1 VARVKGPLN
10 GIRVLTV
17 ETFIAGPMASM
28 WLADAGA
35 EVVKIEAPVRGDASR
50 NVAPMKGE
58 GSESQSLSF
67 IRANRNKRSV
77 ALDLKSEDGRET
89 FLALLREAD
98 VFLENAN
105 PAALPRLGLTYGELS
120 KHNPRLI
127 YCAVSG
133 FGLPEFN
140 EGSLPYLTSF
150 DIVAQA
156 MGGLLLRPEG
166 AESGA
171 VYPGY
176 PLADIFA
183 AANAHAAVY
192 QALFNR
198 ERTGQ
203 GAYIDVSMFDG
214 AIAMNELALI
224 LHGTLGHVPAP
235 GAHALGGPFGA
246 YTASDGQVVLGIL
259 GQTVWTRFTR
269 AIDRPELADDP
280 AYATGLL
287 RHEHRDRLTPIV
299 NAWMSQFTTD
309 EVLMHLGKFDIPAAP
324 VWNVDKVAQ
333 SDYAKQRGMIMALDD
348 PAWGSVTVAGNPMKS
363 SLMSNEAPAPA
374 PLLGADTEA
383 VLREW
388 LGTSGRPIER
398 SEDRGRSARRAT
410 RARGAHDRSSAQ

>member
-1 VARVKGPLN
+1 MNGPLN
-10 GIRVLTV
+10 GIRVLAV

-35 EVVKIEAPVRGDASR
+35 DVVKIEAPVSGDASR

-58 GSESQSLSF
+58 GAGAQSLSF

-89 FLALLREAD
+89 FLALLRTAD

-127 YCAVSG
+127 YCGVSG

-140 EGSLPYLTSF
+140 EGALPYLTSF

-183 AANAHAAVY
+183 AANAKAAVY

-198 ERTGQ
+198 ERTGE

-224 LHGTLGHVPAP
+224 MHATFGHLPAP

-246 YTASDGQVVLGIL
+246 YTASDGEVVLGIL
-259 GQTVWTRFTR
+259 GQLVWTRFTQ
-269 AIDRPELADDP
+269 AIGHPELAEDLD
-280 AYATGLL
+280 YATGLL
-287 RHEHRDRLTPIV
+287 RHEHRDKLTPIV
-299 NAWMSQFTTD
+299 NTWMRQFTTD
-309 EVLMHLGKFDIPAAP
+309 EVLERLSKFDIPAAP
-324 VWNVDKVAQ
+324 VWNVDKVVN
-333 SDYAKQRGMIMALDD
+333 SDYAKQRGMIVPLDD
-348 PAWGSVTVAGNPMKS
+348 PAWGSVTVAGNPMRS
-363 SLMSNEAPAPA
+363 SLMSDEAPTAA
-374 PLLGADTEA
+374 PLLGADTQA

-388 LGTSGRPIER
+388 LGRT
-398 SEDRGRSARRAT
+398 
-410 RARGAHDRSSAQ
+410 

>member
-1 VARVKGPLN
+1 VAQVKGPLN

-17 ETFIAGPMASM
+17 ESFIAGPMASM

-35 EVVKIEAPVRGDASR
+35 EVVKIEAPVGGDTAR
-50 NVAPMKGE
+50 NVPPLRGE
-58 GSESQSLSF
+58 GSQSQSLSF

-77 ALDLKSEDGRET
+77 ALDLKSEAGRET
-89 FLALLREAD
+89 FLALVGKAD

-105 PAALPRLGLTYGELS
+105 PAALPRLGLTYKELS
-120 KHNPRLI
+120 EHNPELI

-140 EGSLPYLTSF
+140 EGTLPYLTAF

-156 MGGLLLRPEG
+156 MAGLLLRPEG

-183 AANAHAAVY
+183 AANAQSAVY

-214 AIAMNELALI
+214 AIAMNELAVI
-224 LHGTLGHVPAP
+224 MHAAFGHIPAP
-235 GAHALGGPFGA
+235 GAHSLGGPFGA

-259 GQTVWTRFTR
+259 GQPVWVRF
-269 AIDRPELADDP
+269 AEAMGRPELVNDP
-280 AYATGLL
+280 DYETGLL
-287 RHEHRDRLTPIV
+287 RHEHRDTLTRLV
-299 NAWMSQFTTD
+299 NAWMCQFTTND
-309 EVLMHLGKFDIPAAP
+309 VLELLSKFDIPAAP
-324 VWNVDKVAQ
+324 VWNVDEVVKLE
-333 SDYAKQRGMIMALDD
+333 YGKKRRMIMSVED
-348 PAWGSVTVAGNPMKS
+348 PAWGSVTVAGNPLKS
-363 SLMSNEAPAPA
+363 SLMSIEAPAPA
-374 PLLGADTEA
+374 PLLGADTDD

-388 LGTSGRPIER
+388 LGAPADLQRAANSG
-398 SEDRGRSARRAT
+398 AT
-410 RARGAHDRSSAQ
+410 MHGLEQ

>member
-1 VARVKGPLN
+1 VASVRGPLN
-10 GIRVLTV
+10 GIRVLVV
-17 ETFIAGPMASM
+17 ESFVAGPMASM

-35 EVVKIEAPVRGDASR
+35 EVVKIEAPAGGDTAR
-50 NVAPMKGE
+50 NVPPIRGE
-58 GSESQSLSF
+58 GSGSQSLSF

-77 ALDLKSEDGRET
+77 TVDLKSADGQAT
-89 FLALLREAD
+89 FIELLRKAD

-105 PAALPRLGLTYGELS
+105 PAALPRLKLTYAELS

-127 YCAVSG
+127 YCGISG

-140 EGSLPYLTSF
+140 EGTLPYLTAF

-183 AANAHAAVY
+183 AANATAGVY

-214 AIAMNELALI
+214 AIALNELALI
-224 LHGTLGHVPAP
+224 MHSTFGHLPAP

-259 GQTVWTRFTR
+259 GQPVWTRFTQ
-269 AIDRPELADDP
+269 AIGQPELAETP
-280 AYATGLL
+280 EYATGLL
-287 RHEHRDRLTPIV
+287 RHENRDTLTARL
-299 NAWMSQFTTD
+299 NAWMSQLTTQ
-309 EVLMHLGKFDIPAAP
+309 EVLELLSKFDIPAAP
-324 VWNVDKVAQ
+324 VWNVDKVVD
-333 SDYAKQRGMIMALDD
+333 SDYARKRGMIVPLDD
-348 PAWGSVTVAGNPMKS
+348 PAWGAVTVAGNPMKS
-363 SLMSNEAPAPA
+363 SLMSEEAPAPA
-374 PLLGADTEA
+374 PLLGADTRD

-388 LGTSGRPIER
+388 LG
-398 SEDRGRSARRAT
+398 A
-410 RARGAHDRSSAQ
+410 GAEVPTPGPH

>member
-1 VARVKGPLN
+1 MRGPLN

-17 ETFIAGPMASM
+17 ESFIAGPMASM

-35 EVVKIEAPVRGDASR
+35 EVVKIEAPARGDTAR
-50 NVAPMKGE
+50 NVPPLKGT
-58 GSESQSLSF
+58 GSDSQSLSF

-89 FLALLREAD
+89 FLALVRRAD

-105 PAALPRLGLTYGELS
+105 PAALPRLGLTYSELS

-140 EGSLPYLTSF
+140 EGRLPYLTAF
-150 DIVAQA
+150 DITAQA
-156 MGGLLLRPEG
+156 MAGLLLRPEG

-183 AANAHAAVY
+183 AANAQSAVY

-224 LHGTLGHVPAP
+224 MHATFGHLPAP
-235 GAHALGGPFGA
+235 GAHSLGGPFGA

-259 GQTVWTRFTR
+259 GQPVWIRFTQ
-269 AIDRPELADDP
+269 AIGRPELADDP
-280 AYATGLL
+280 DYATGLL
-287 RHEHRDRLTPIV
+287 RHEHRSTLTPIV
-299 NAWMSQFTTD
+299 NAWMSQFTTNA
-309 EVLMHLGKFDIPAAP
+309 VLELLSKFDIPSAP
-324 VWNVDKVAQ
+324 VWNVDEVVKL
-333 SDYAKQRGMIMALDD
+333 DYAKKRRMIVSLED
-348 PAWGSVTVAGNPMKS
+348 PAWGSVTVAGNPLNS
-363 SLMSNEAPAPA
+363 SLMSDEAPAPA
-374 PLLGADTEA
+374 PLLGADTDD
-383 VLREW
+383 VQREW
-388 LGTSGRPIER
+388 HGEG
-398 SEDRGRSARRAT
+398 D
-410 RARGAHDRSSAQ
+410 